1 MPPPDAVRKLR
12 WPGTICRQSDIM
24 AAVVDD
30 PIVCPVPGLRWVDDS
45 SPGITR
51 KIVDGHFAYFDAKGK
66 RVRDQAE
73 IDRINA
79 LVIPPAYTD
88 VWISSDARGHIQA
101 TGRDARGRKQYR
113 YHPDWH
119 ATRDADKYDS
129 LIAFAGVLPRI
140 RRQVA
145 KDLARPGLPRE
156 KVIAAIVSLLESTL
170 IRIGSKKYALANRSF
185 GLTTLRTRHAK
196 VLGQTVRFR
205 FRGKSGVEHDVKI
218 ADRRLAT
225 IIRRCMEIPGQ
236 ALFTCVD
243 GPDGT
248 PHAIDSGEVNDYLR
262 DAAGADVTAKDYRT
276 WAGSVMAFD
285 TLQASVWDSET
296 AAKRTLV
303 DVTREVASRL
313 GNTPAVC
320 RKCYIH
326 PAIFAHYLEQALPD
340 RKTPREPR
348 GLRADERRFL
358 AFLTTVVN
366 AES

>member
-1 MPPPDAVRKLR
+1 
-12 WPGTICRQSDIM
+12 M
-24 AAVVDD
+24 AAAIDD

-45 SPGITR
+45 KPGISR
-51 KIVDGHFAYFDAKGK
+51 KILDGQVAYFDAKG
-66 RVRDQAE
+66 VRLRDEKTIA
-73 IDRINA
+73 RLNA
-79 LVIPPAYTD
+79 LAIPPAYTD
-88 VWISSDARGHIQA
+88 VWISADPRGHIQA

-140 RRQVA
+140 RQQVA
-145 KDLARPGLPRE
+145 KDLSLPGLPRE

-170 IRIGSKKYALANRSF
+170 VRIGNKKYASANRSF
-185 GLTTLRTRHAK
+185 GLTTLRTRHAQ
-196 VLGQTVRFR
+196 VFGQTVRFR

-225 IIRRCMEIPGQ
+225 VVRRCMEIPGQ
-236 ALFTCVD
+236 ALFACVD
-243 GPDGT
+243 GPDAT

-262 DAAGADVTAKDYRT
+262 SVAKADVTAKDYRT
-276 WAGSVMAFD
+276 WAGSVMAFSA
-285 TLQASVWDSET
+285 LQSKIWADENS
-296 AAKRTLV
+296 AKRTLV

-326 PAIFAHYLEQALPD
+326 PAIFAHYLEQALPGHS
-340 RKTPREPR
+340 TPRGPR
-348 GLRADERRFL
+348 GLHADERRFL
-358 AFLTTVVN
+358 AFLKALTSDKSAKLT
-366 AES
+366 SG